1 MGGYPGQMGGY
12 QPQGGYPPQGG
23 FSGGYGAPGY
33 APPPTSG
40 NSEFSQFQILISLIV
55 TFLSHLQA
63 FQEFP
68 PKSSECSML

>member
-40 NSEFSQFQILISLIV
+40 NSEFSRFHLLIILIAN
-55 TFLSHLQA
+55 FLSHLQA
-63 FQEFP
+63 FQEFH
-68 PKSSECSML
+68 PKSSGCSML